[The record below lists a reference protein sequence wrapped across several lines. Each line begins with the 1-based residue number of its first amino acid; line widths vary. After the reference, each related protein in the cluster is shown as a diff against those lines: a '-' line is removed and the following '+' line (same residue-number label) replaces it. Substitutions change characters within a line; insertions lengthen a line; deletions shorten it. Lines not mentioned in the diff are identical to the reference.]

1 MVHLLLQTTAGR
13 AERVRELVHALPTI
27 QSADL
32 VSGAF
37 DLVVTIPE
45 GADAEAMIAY
55 CSALGD
61 VLRVLP
67 CHPSRDRE
75 LIATG

>member
-1 MVHLLLQTTAGR
+1 MVHLLLQTAAGR
-13 AERVRELVHALPTI
+13 AENVRELIEALPTI
-27 QSADL
+27 HSADL

-67 CHPSRDRE
+67 CRPSHDRE
-75 LIATG
+75 LIAAG

>member
-1 MVHLLLQTTAGR
+1 VTHLLLQTAAGH
-13 AERVRELVHALPTI
+13 AAHVRELIEALPTI
-27 QSADL
+27 HSTDL

-37 DLVVTIPE
+37 DLIVTLPD

-55 CSALGD
+55 CSALSD

-67 CHPSRDRE
+67 CRPSGDRE
-75 LIATG
+75 LAAV